1 VGCAHIEGTAEQ
13 HCRDIYAS
21 ASAEL
26 CWRRGEVLLQ
36 RQSNCHTSRALTVI
50 RTVGGKLVIIPT
62 HSQAITKL
70 SNSKIVS
77 PEEINLA

>member
-26 CWRRGEVLLQ
+26 FWRRGEELLQ
-36 RQSNCHTSRALTVI
+36 RQSNCETSWALRVI
-50 RTVGGKLVIIPT
+50 RTFGGRIGIIPT